1 MTYLKLLSAS
11 NQDSGPQIARQGRD
25 SQASLRKVMTG
36 SAK

>member
-11 NQDSGPQIARQGRD
+11 NQGGVSQIARQGRD